1 MPLPT
6 FLHRALTALGLRQAS
21 LSELAGLLGPAYD
34 EASSPH
40 ALWELPA
47 FTAGVR
53 AIEARLAAGEPVE
66 PFAFEKGP
74 IVALMAV
81 EAANGVEDDAR
92 ATGML
97 VALMGGGWAWT
108 RQRALQLLAQRAR
121 EPVLVRVLL
130 AFAPWNEEFLEQL
143 LPPLAAFAS
152 ARREAEA
159 EERLLAK
166 LGGLPPPHRAFVE
179 LMVEKLAEH
188 LPPAMVSEVRAELRR
203 RVPLEALRGIG
214 RVWEPLPD
222 EADDLDSTPDAATER
237 EVDDLEA
244 RLAGAEPRSVLL
256 AGEAGTGKTALL
268 RQVARRLQRRGWV
281 VFEASAADLI
291 AGQSFV
297 GQIEGR
303 MRALIDAIAGRD
315 VLWVVPS
322 FHELAYAGV
331 TVQDPSSVLDLVLP
345 WLERNAVRVIG
356 ETRPQPLERLLLRS
370 PRVRTALSVL
380 RVEALDDDVTL
391 RLAARWCETAERRG
405 WPVCDEPT
413 RREAAQLARQYLSDL
428 AAPGALLKLLRL
440 TADRVRAPGAAPR
453 ATFGIDE
460 VYETLGALT
469 GLPLALLDDR
479 RQLALDGL
487 RQYFERRVMG
497 QPEAVDRLVERV
509 AMVKAGVTDPRR
521 PLGVFLFVGPTGTG
535 KTEIARTLA
544 EFLFGSADRMIRLDM
559 SEYQVPESL
568 DNILGDRD
576 PFAGAQALVNRIR
589 RQPFSVVLL
598 DEFEKAHPRVW
609 DLFLQVFDDGRL
621 TDRRG
626 DTADFRHAIVILTS
640 NLGASIPAGARL
652 GFQNDSSEYAPASV
666 MRSVENT
673 FRREF
678 INRLDHIVVFRPLA
692 RSTMREIV
700 RKDLAD
706 VFQRRGLRNRTWAV
720 EWDDSAL
727 DFLLEKGF
735 TPDLGARPLRRAIE
749 QHLLAP
755 LATTIVRHEVPAGDQ
770 FLFVRAENGAIQ
782 VRFVDPDAPEEP
794 ETEAAPAPAP
804 AAPEPAIPADLDV
817 RDVALEPR
825 GTPAEYALLRARLAA
840 LEARV
845 AGDPWQARAAA
856 IYEAMRGDGF
866 WRSPGRFEVLGRAEN
881 LDRGRR
887 ALGTARSLCDRLT
900 GAQARERLPVDVM
913 RSLAQQVYLLETAA
927 DSLEA
932 GEPWE
937 AFVSVRALAD
947 GDAAATEAFAARIV
961 AMYEGWAGRRR
972 MSLEVLEEGGRG
984 RRWLAAV
991 SGFGALRILRPEHGL
1006 HVHEAEHEHEKIE
1019 RLRVEVRVAA
1029 QPPEP
1034 ASTSAALLQQA
1045 IAALAAS
1052 GDALTIVRRY
1062 RERPSPLVRDSVRG
1076 WRTGRLDRVL
1086 EGQFDLVR

>member
-1 MPLPT
+1 MPLPA
-6 FLHRALTALGLRQAS
+6 FIQRVLTALGIRDAP
-21 LSELAGLLGPAYD
+21 LSELAARLRPVYD
-34 EASSPH
+34 EAASPH
-40 ALWELPA
+40 ALWEQPA
-47 FTAGVR
+47 FEAGVQQIGAR
-53 AIEARLAAGEPVE
+53 LLEGAAIEPY
-66 PFAFEKGP
+66 AFDKGP

-81 EAANGVEDDAR
+81 DAAGRVSDDAL
-92 ATGML
+92 ATKLL
-97 VALMGGGWAWT
+97 VSVMGGGWAWT
-108 RQRALQLLAQRAR
+108 RQRALDLLPDRAK
-121 EPVLVRVLL
+121 EPVIARVLL
-130 AFAPWNEEFLEQL
+130 AFAPRNEEFLENL
-143 LPPLAAFAS
+143 LPSLAVFAD

-159 EERLLAK
+159 GERILAQITE
-166 LGGLPPPHRAFVE
+166 LPPPNRAFVE

-188 LPPAMVSEVRAELRR
+188 LPAGMVEEVRGEQRR
-203 RVPLEALRGIG
+203 RVPVEQMRFIG
-214 RVWEPLPD
+214 RVWDELPA
-222 EADDLDSTPDAATER
+222 EGDDLESTPDESAEHALA
-237 EVDDLEA
+237 DIEA
-244 RLAGAEPRSVLL
+244 RLTGAEPRSVLL
-256 AGEAGTGKTALL
+256 AGEAGTGKTALI

-281 VFEASAADLI
+281 IFEASASDLI
-291 AGQSFV
+291 AGQSYV

-303 MRALIDAIAGRD
+303 IRSLIEGLAGRD

-331 TVQDPSSVLDLVLP
+331 TVTDPSSVLDLVLP
-345 WLERNAVRVIG
+345 WLERAAVRVIG
-356 ETRPQPLERLLLRS
+356 ETRPQPLERLLLRNA
-370 PRVRTALSVL
+370 RVRTALSVM
-380 RVEALDDDVTL
+380 RVEPLDEAGTM
-391 RLAARWCETAERRG
+391 RLAGRWCEGAARRG
-405 WPVCDEPT
+405 VPVCDEAT

-428 AAPGALLKLLRL
+428 AQPGALMKLLRL
-440 TADRVRAPGAAPR
+440 TSDRMREPGGAPR
-453 ATFGIDE
+453 TSFGIDE
-460 VYETLGALT
+460 IYETLGALT
-469 GLPLALLDDR
+469 GLPQTLLDDR

-487 RQYFERRVMG
+487 RQYFEKRVLG

-576 PFAGAQALVNRIR
+576 PFAGAQALVHRIR

-626 DTADFRHAIVILTS
+626 DSADFRHAIVILTS
-640 NLGASIPAGARL
+640 NLGAVIPAGARL
-652 GFQNDSSEYAPASV
+652 GFQNDSNEYAPGSV
-666 MRSVENT
+666 LRSVETT

-706 VFQRRGLRNRTWAV
+706 VFQRRGLRNRDWAV
-720 EWDDSAL
+720 EWDDSAI

-770 FLFVRAENGAIQ
+770 FLFVRAEDGEIR
-782 VRFVDPDAPEEP
+782 VRFVDPDAPDGEP
-794 ETEAAPAPAP
+794 AEAMAAPPSEAPAPA
-804 AAPEPAIPADLDV
+804 DLEV
-817 RDVALEPR
+817 RDVA
-825 GTPAEYALLRARLAA
+825 PAEFALLRKRLAA

-845 AGDPWQARAAA
+845 AGEAWQARAAGVYA
-856 IYEAMRGDGF
+856 AMRTDGF

-881 LDRGRR
+881 VDRCR
-887 ALGTARSLCDRLT
+887 AAMGTARSLCDRLT
-900 GAQARERLPVDVM
+900 GAQARERLPVEIL
-913 RSLAQQVYLLETAA
+913 RAFAQQLYLLEAA
-927 DSLEA
+927 GDSLEA

-937 AFVSVRALAD
+937 AFVSVRPFAD
-947 GDAAATEAFAARIV
+947 GDPAAAEAFATSLV
-961 AMYEGWAGRRR
+961 GMYEGWARRRR
-972 MSLEVLEEGGRG
+972 MSLEVLDEGGRG
-984 RRWLAAV
+984 RRWIAAV
-991 SGFGALRILRPEHGL
+991 SGFGAWRILRPEHGL
-1006 HVHEAEHEHEKIE
+1006 HLHEAEVEHERVE
-1019 RLRVEVRVAA
+1019 RLRVEVRVAP

-1045 IAALAAS
+1045 IAALAAT
-1052 GDALTIVRRY
+1052 GEATAIVRRY
-1062 RERPSPLVRDSVRG
+1062 RERPSPLVRDSARG
-1076 WRTGRLDRVL
+1076 FRTGRLERVL
-1086 EGQFDLVR
+1086 EGQFDLIR